1 MFYFIKSNILFYK
14 INIRRMTEYNFSKLW
29 LIWKFLNKVMY
40 RDLSLDIF
48 WHSITRVTE
57 KREMF
62 AIVYE
67 LWNSGTFWTQKII
80 QEKSTKFIKI
90 LNYIKSSCITFCVQ
104 MFRYSEYI
112 HCLQEISTDFGL
124 QVLINFGLKVL
135 KHFRPKNHRGKID
148 KIHKDF

>member
-1 MFYFIKSNILFYK
+1 MFYK
-14 INIRRMTEYNFSKLW
+14 INIRRMIEYSFSKLW

-67 LWNSGTFWTQKII
+67 LWNIGTFWTQKII

-104 MFRYSEYI
+104 MSRYSEYI
-112 HCLQEISTDFGL
+112 YCLQEISTDFGL
-124 QVLINFGLKVL
+124 KVLINFGLKVL